1 MFFCI
6 NPLVLRIILIL
17 FTVFLRIRIIKIIN
31 LMFFSYLFIIV
42 YTRGIIV
49 LFCYLR
55 SFIPNKLINK
65 FNFITYIILTL
76 IIWFFSENFKI
87 EINNLTRRFF
97 VLNNFYIYI
106 LFIVFVLCVY
116 LFNLVYFLRLKK
128 YPLRII

>member
-6 NPLVLRIILIL
+6 NPLILRIILIL
-17 FTVFLRIRIIKIIN
+17 FTVFLRIRIIKILN

-42 YTRGIIV
+42 YTSGIIV

-65 FNFITYIILTL
+65 INFIIYIILIFL
-76 IIWFFSENFKI
+76 IWFFRENFKI
-87 EINNLTRRFF
+87 EMNNLTRNFF
-97 VLNNFYIYI
+97 ILSSFYVYI
-106 LFIVFVLCVY
+106 LLIVFVLSIY
-116 LFNLVYFLRLKK
+116 LFNLVYLLRLKK